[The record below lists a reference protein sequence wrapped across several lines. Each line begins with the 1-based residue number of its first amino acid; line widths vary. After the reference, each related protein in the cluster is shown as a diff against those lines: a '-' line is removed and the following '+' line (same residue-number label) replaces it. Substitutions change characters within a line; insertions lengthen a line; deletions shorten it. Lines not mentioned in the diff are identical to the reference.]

1 MKLPSYPKYKLT
13 GVKWLEEVPENW
25 EVYKL
30 RNVCKIKT
38 SNVDKLWKNDEQI
51 VRLCNYVDVYKNDRI
66 FSRMDFMSA
75 TATSEEIERF
85 RLQVDDVLITK
96 DSETWNDIAVP
107 ALVEET
113 ADDIVSGYHLAL
125 LRPFA
130 KLVNGGY
137 LFRVLQ
143 SMPVSQQFHVTA
155 NGVTRYGLSQSAIK
169 SVQLP
174 LPSLVEQAIIKN
186 FLDHVAAK
194 IDKLVA
200 KKQILIERIREKRI
214 ALISHAITHG
224 LPADATQLSDL
235 SLASKRKP
243 SGIQWLGDIPEHW
256 DVLRLKYV
264 ASINDEALTETTD
277 PSFEMS
283 YVDIGSVDPIRG
295 IVSSEEMIFEDA
307 PSRARRI
314 VRDGDT
320 IISTVRTYL
329 RAIAPV
335 RNPEKKNMIVSTGF
349 AVVRPREISP
359 RFLAYLLS
367 DPRFVSEIMARS
379 VGVSYPA
386 VNAADIGNISIAVP
400 GRIEQESIAEFLDR
414 ETARLD
420 TIVSEVEIAIRRLG
434 EYRNALVTAAVTGK
448 IDVRKVEQAVVDNG
462 TER

>member
-1 MKLPSYPKYKLT
+1 MKTLDCAFDNQLKRFSVNQNPYKKYKPS
-13 GVKWLEEVPENW
+13 GVKWLEDVPEHWGLMRLKMISTVVDIKVKADQEESVLYVGMENVEPW
-25 EVYKL
+25 TGQLSLMENTLPTGVVNRFTEIHTLFGKL
-30 RNVCKIKT
+30 RPYLAKAYNPDSCGICST
-38 SNVDKLWKNDEQI
+38 EFI
-51 VRLCNYVDVYKNDRI
+51 V
-66 FSRMDFMSA
+66 
-75 TATSEEIERF
+75 
-85 RLQVDDVLITK
+85 
-96 DSETWNDIAVP
+96 
-107 ALVEET
+107 
-113 ADDIVSGYHLAL
+113 
-125 LRPFA
+125 
-130 KLVNGGY
+130 
-137 LFRVLQ
+137 
-143 SMPVSQQFHVTA
+143 
-155 NGVTRYGLSQSAIK
+155 IK
-169 SVQLP
+169 STKIDRSLLLYLLLNAGSIHLIDSSSYGVKMPRVSWSILGDLVLP
-174 LPSLVEQAIIKN
+174 LPSKNEQKSIVSFLERKIKSIDSLVRK
-186 FLDHVAAK
+186 D
-194 IDKLVA
+194 
-200 KKQILIERIREKRI
+200 QILIERIREKRI
-214 ALISHAITHG
+214 ALISHTITHG

-264 ASINDEALTETTD
+264 ASINDEALTEATD

-420 TIVSEVEIAIRRLG
+420 TIVSKVEMAIRRLG

-448 IDVRKVEQAVVDNG
+448 IDVRKVEQAVVGNG
-462 TER
+462 TKR